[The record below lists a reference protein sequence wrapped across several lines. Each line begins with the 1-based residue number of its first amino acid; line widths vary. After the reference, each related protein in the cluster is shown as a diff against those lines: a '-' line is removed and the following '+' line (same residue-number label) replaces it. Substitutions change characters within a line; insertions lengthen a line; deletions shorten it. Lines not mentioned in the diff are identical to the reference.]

1 MYLLSFVLVLVCGLD
16 LGQNFP
22 FKQHKKTL
30 KNVPK
35 PCAGGVVNDS
45 KVFQIVLV
53 GSLRSSLASTQSA
66 VIITHEWW
74 SQTEL
79 CLDIIISTMDT
90 GGNKPLPLCDASPF
104 VLQTPQGILRSIL
117 RGLQTNRSSG
127 KNTSAKLEIGY
138 PTLSGHIISSAK
150 CASESR
156 CQRECLFGWE
166 RRASLLEDGR
176 KTGWQWCTACG

>member
-53 GSLRSSLASTQSA
+53 GSA
-66 VIITHEWW
+66 VIITHE
-74 SQTEL
+74 
-79 CLDIIISTMDT
+79 
-90 GGNKPLPLCDASPF
+90 
-104 VLQTPQGILRSIL
+104 
-117 RGLQTNRSSG
+117 
-127 KNTSAKLEIGY
+127 
-138 PTLSGHIISSAK
+138 
-150 CASESR
+150 
-156 CQRECLFGWE
+156 
-166 RRASLLEDGR
+166 
-176 KTGWQWCTACG
+176 